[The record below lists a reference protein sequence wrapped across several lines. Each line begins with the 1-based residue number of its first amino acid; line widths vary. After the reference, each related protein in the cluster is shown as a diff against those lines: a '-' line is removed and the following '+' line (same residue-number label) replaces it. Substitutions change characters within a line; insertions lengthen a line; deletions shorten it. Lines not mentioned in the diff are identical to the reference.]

1 MEQDTK
7 TVTMPLSEFERMR
20 EEISNI
26 KLTKELDQSEK
37 EKYEKEIKW
46 LNRVIES
53 KSGSFADLLLEK
65 WDLEEENKG
74 LKKEIEELKN
84 EIYNLK
90 HRKWY
95 QILKR

>member
-1 MEQDTK
+1 
-7 TVTMPLSEFERMR
+7 MPLSEFERMR

-46 LNRVIES
+46 LNGVIEF
-53 KSGSFADLLLEK
+53 KNESFADLLLEK
-65 WDLEEENKG
+65 WDLEEENEG

-90 HRKWY
+90 RHLYTNKH
-95 QILKR
+95 